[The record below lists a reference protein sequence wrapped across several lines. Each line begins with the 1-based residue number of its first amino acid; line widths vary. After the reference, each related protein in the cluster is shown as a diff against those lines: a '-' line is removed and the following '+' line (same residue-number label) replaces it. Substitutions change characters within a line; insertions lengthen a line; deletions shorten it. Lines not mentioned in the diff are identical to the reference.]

1 MNRKSTKKESRL
13 GIRREKRLMIDTD
26 IILNCTRP
34 GEDVK
39 ETAGKQRFLIPCVEQ
54 PVDMIGRRDER
65 IVDGTLRRDVQGS
78 EAAAQKRDQ
87 RERCQE
93 CRQQA
98 GNQGQ
103 R

>member
-1 MNRKSTKKESRL
+1 
-13 GIRREKRLMIDTD
+13 MIDTD
-26 IILNCTRP
+26 IILNRTKP
-34 GEDVK
+34 GGDVK

-54 PVDMIGRRDER
+54 PVEMIGRRDER

-78 EAAAQKRDQ
+78 EPAAQRRDQ

-93 CRQQA
+93 CWRQA
-98 GNQGQ
+98 GNQEQ